1 MNRVFWDLLDR
12 GVLVYLDDILIYSRT
27 EEEHRQ
33 LLMEVFDRLR
43 KFKLFIKASKCNL
56 YLESVSF
63 LGYIVS
69 CDGLRVD
76 PTKISTVTSWPT
88 PRTVK
93 DV

>member
-69 CDGLRVD
+69 SDGLRVD

>member
-43 KFKLFIKASKCNL
+43 KFKLFVKASKCNL
-56 YLESVSF
+56 YVESVSF

-69 CDGLRVD
+69 SDGLRVD